1 MGFVGLYFNR
11 GQPVLLPPGMHQL
24 TSDALEL
31 KELIDLSHPIIHIGS
46 FTLLTVDEGYAAIT
60 QDNGKQ
66 RFLAWVPLT
75 C

>member
-1 MGFVGLYFNR
+1 MGFVGLCFYR

-31 KELIDLSHPIIHIGS
+31 KELIDLSHPIIYIGP
-46 FTLLTVDEGYAAIT
+46 FRLLTVDEGYAAIT

-66 RFLAWVPLT
+66 RVLAGVPPT